1 MSADKQNHSL
11 LLGTLT
17 LTASGLA
24 ARFAGFFYRIYLS
37 RKLTAEAMG
46 LYQLVYPL
54 YSICF
59 SLCCASFQTAL
70 SRFGSARISEALR
83 RTQPAI
89 SGMRTAPLSFPC
101 FSCIHAPVSVCSMDC
116 FSHSGGYAMLSAS
129 EDHGLVRSVKR
140 RPFLYL
146 RLLLW
151 EEPCLD
157 PCLCTDHGTA
167 CPNQHRHDHPIP
179 RRADR
184 KRNHRLLCCPGT
196 FRRRNWCAPHQF
208 FLLSCRTAQ
217 TERFQSRLYSHAFRI
232 AEAFPQGP
240 ARDFSFPASSH
251 PSTHGK
257 PDLFEPAAK
266 RGNDP
271 DPVQTPSF
279 WSVCSDAL
287 SLYGVF
293 TGMAFPFVLFPTA
306 LTGSLSVM
314 LLPHIARAQSE
325 QAYDSISTSASVS
338 IRCSLILGILF
349 SGLFL
354 HYGTA
359 IGTTLF
365 RNETAGIL
373 LKILAWLCPFLY
385 VSGTMASILNGLG
398 YTKITFLHNLAGL
411 TLRFTCVLL
420 IVPFLGIRGYLYG
433 LLAGE
438 LLLTVCHL
446 RFLCRKGL
454 LFSFSFFQEIFR
466 PVFCVLISSGII
478 KRSRNAFLFF
488 CASAPRFPDRIR
500 VSFCF
505 LLWNASVA
513 VKASH
518 LIIKKSLPSPLP
530 CGHGTT
536 GSAAQGKWPPDRRQ
550 IRYCINSCH
559 RTRCPHSM
567 QRKNVKSPQ
576 RFPRIHQYLALMG
589 ASVVE
594 SRSASTADGS

>member
-24 ARFAGFFYRIYLS
+24 ARFAGLFYRIYLS
-37 RKLTAEAMG
+37 RKITAEAMG

-70 SRFGSARISEALR
+70 SRFVAAEYPKPGGGHSLRYLACGLSLSLSLAFPASMLLFLSAPWIASHILGDPRCCPLLKIMAWSVPLSAIHSCICGYYYGRSRASIPASAQIMEQLVRISTVMIVIFRAKQTGKEITAFYAALGHFAGEMGALL
-83 RTQPAI
+83 T
-89 SGMRTAPLSFPC
+89 SSF
-101 FSCIHAPVSVCSMDC
+101 F
-116 FSHSGGYAMLSAS
+116 
-129 EDHGLVRSVKR
+129 
-140 RPFLYL
+140 FLAEL
-146 RLLLW
+146 
-151 EEPCLD
+151 
-157 PCLCTDHGTA
+157 
-167 CPNQHRHDHPIP
+167 
-179 RRADR
+179 
-184 KRNHRLLCCPGT
+184 
-196 FRRRNWCAPHQF
+196 RRRNAFKTGCTATPSGSLKRFRRARPGIFHS
-208 FLLSCRTAQ
+208 LLLLTLPLMANRISLSLLQSAETILIP
-217 TERFQSRLYSHAFRI
+217 SRLR
-232 AEAFPQGP
+232 
-240 ARDFSFPASSH
+240 
-251 PSTHGK
+251 
-257 PDLFEPAAK
+257 LFGLSA
-266 RGNDP
+266 
-271 DPVQTPSF
+271 
-279 WSVCSDAL
+279 SDAL

-325 QAYDSISTSASVS
+325 QAYDSISASASVS

-411 TLRFTCVLL
+411 ALRFACVLL

-478 KRSRNAFLFF
+478 KGAETLSFFSALPPLGSLIVSGCLFVF
-488 CASAPRFPDRIR
+488 CYGM
-500 VSFCF
+500 
-505 LLWNASVA
+505 LLWLLKPAT
-513 VKASH
+513 
-518 LIIKKSLPSPLP
+518 LL
-530 CGHGTT
+530 
-536 GSAAQGKWPPDRRQ
+536 
-550 IRYCINSCH
+550 
-559 RTRCPHSM
+559 
-567 QRKNVKSPQ
+567 
-576 RFPRIHQYLALMG
+576 
-589 ASVVE
+589 
-594 SRSASTADGS
+594 